1 MCTDSCEINM
11 HRVPNKRRSK
21 SIIKDSEESRKPE
34 VILDFEYDNNNNNNS
49 SSSSSG
55 AAAGILYIIIENI
68 GLSSAYNISIKFDK
82 EITGVEGNKKI
93 SAMKIFDRIEFL
105 PPHKKIRIF
114 VDTFVSYMIRRQP
127 LVITTMIRY
136 SDKENRKIQ
145 EVIRHDLSIYQDFP
159 HIIT

>member
-34 VILDFEYDNNNNNNS
+34 VILDFEYDN
-49 SSSSSG
+49 SSSG
-55 AAAGILYIIIENI
+55 GGGGGSAAAAGILYIIIENI

-105 PPHKKIRIF
+105 PPYKKIRIF

-145 EVIRHDLSIYQDFP
+145 EVIKHDLSIYQDFP

>member
-11 HRVPNKRRSK
+11 HRFPNKRRSK

-34 VILDFEYDNNNNNNS
+34 VILDFEYDN

-55 AAAGILYIIIENI
+55 AANAGILYIIIENI

-105 PPHKKIRIF
+105 PPYKKIRIF

-145 EVIRHDLSIYQDFP
+145 EIIKHDLSIYQDFP